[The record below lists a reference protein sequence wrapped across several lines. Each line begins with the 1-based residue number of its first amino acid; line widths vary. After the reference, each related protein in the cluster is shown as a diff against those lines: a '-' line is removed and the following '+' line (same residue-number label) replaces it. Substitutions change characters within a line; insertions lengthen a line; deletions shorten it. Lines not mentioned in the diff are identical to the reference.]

1 MSKITIKWKNIPLT
15 IKVSISYAACNIL
28 QRCLSFITLP
38 IFTRLLTTT
47 EYGQYT
53 IYQSWMGIMS
63 IFLTLNLAY
72 GSFSTAMVKF
82 KNERDAYIASI
93 EGICLI
99 LSIIFLIIYLPFMNL
114 WNQLFQMSGFL
125 IVLMIVEILSTSAML
140 FWSGKK
146 RFEFKYKSVIAVTL
160 VQSFFSPLLAFI
172 FVQMS
177 DQKGY
182 ARIIG
187 YSLVTII
194 SGGILFFL
202 NLARGKKLY
211 TKKYWEYALRFNI
224 PLIAYYLSQSIFNQS
239 DRIMIS
245 HYCGESDAAMYGV
258 AYNLAM
264 VLTFI
269 LNAINNSY
277 VPWFYEKLKNGQARD
292 NQKVSNTIAV
302 IMALM
307 LLCVIWYAPEII
319 KIMAGKK
326 YLPAIGVVAPVAMSL
341 LLLFYVQLFINV
353 EFFYEEKKML
363 VWASIGA
370 ALLNI
375 GLNALLIPKLSFVV
389 AGYTTLIS
397 YIVFVICNYFA
408 MKKTLDKY
416 KKIDDA
422 YQIRNLVFIL
432 IIFIIAGFLGVTLY
446 NFLEIRIVIT
456 ALVLIMIIFFRNNLL
471 ETIREIKR

>member
-292 NQKVSNTIAV
+292 NQKVSNAIAV